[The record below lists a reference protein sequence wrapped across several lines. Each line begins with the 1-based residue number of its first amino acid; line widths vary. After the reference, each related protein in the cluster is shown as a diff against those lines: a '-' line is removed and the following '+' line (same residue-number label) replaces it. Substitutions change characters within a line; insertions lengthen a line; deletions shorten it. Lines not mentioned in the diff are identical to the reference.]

1 MAAGTKIVL
10 EFTSATGSSA
20 RFSYNYANAD
30 ANAALVKN
38 AMNTMITQNAIFK
51 SKPAA
56 IQGAK
61 IVVTTETE
69 YDLDNA

>member
-10 EFTSATGSSA
+10 EFTSAVGSSV

-30 ANAALVKN
+30 ATAASVKN
-38 AMNTMITQNAIFK
+38 AMNTMISNNAIFR
-51 SKPAA
+51 SKPSS
-56 IQGAK
+56 IKSAK

-69 YDLDNA
+69 YDLSGE

>member
-10 EFTSATGSSA
+10 EFTSAVGTSA
-20 RFSYNYANAD
+20 RFSYNYANAE
-30 ANAALVKN
+30 ATATSVKN
-38 AMNTMITQNAIFK
+38 AMNTMITNADIFR

-56 IQGAK
+56 IKGAK

-69 YDLDNA
+69 YNLDNE